1 MAKKPKNE
9 TPNPAPS
16 GDSPFQGRVTS
27 VDVQHALRASLQ
39 FEQADGSRTASYSS
53 IEVLINMHI
62 EIPPSMQD
70 GSKFRGVIDA
80 YAKETLLMVD
90 ERIKKDARRLGL
102 VAITE
107 QPKGDEELVSS
118 GDLLKLDTGPVQA

>member
-1 MAKKPKNE
+1 MGKKKEEKTAGLP
-9 TPNPAPS
+9 
-16 GDSPFQGRVTS
+16 GRVTS

-53 IEVLINMHI
+53 IEVLVNMHI
-62 EIPPSMQD
+62 EIPEEYQSGD
-70 GSKFRGVIDA
+70 GFKHVVDA

-102 VAITE
+102 VSITE
-107 QPKGDEELVSS
+107 APKMDEEQKPS
-118 GDLLKLDTGPVQA
+118 GDLISLDTGGPS